1 MRSSNLSLRPD
12 KYLPA
17 PCVSRKQGSPAK
29 STHPETGTLPT
40 TSSFAPGPCSR
51 YRRCRWIGR
60 ITFDIYLFLGC
71 QAGYSVKSGV
81 NIKIDEKMVQI
92 VNMPEDQLLFDLAL
106 GLFVDNK
113 VSLGQGARI
122 IGWCHSVS
130 KGIGRPQIP
139 LHYGIE
145 EFRRI
150 WSRAFLPLD
159 CCQ

>member
-113 VSLGQGARI
+113 VSLGQGAQNHRM
-122 IGWCHSVS
+122 VS
-130 KGIGRPQIP
+130 FSFKGNWPPADSTALRDR
-139 LHYGIE
+139 GISSDLVE
-145 EFRRI
+145 SF
-150 WSRAFLPLD
+150 SSP
-159 CCQ
+159 